1 MEFCYNHQAIARD
14 EQRTRSGGEPSSLK
28 LFAPVR
34 WFFYYLHMIELDKK
48 TEERFMRMALD
59 EARLAYEEGEV
70 PVGAIVVKDGK
81 VIGKGR
87 NGREKGLDISS
98 HAEINALKEASK
110 ALGRWDLSDCS
121 LYVTL
126 EPCLMCAGAILQ
138 SRIRYLCFGAPDKKA
153 GAVVSNFYVFDSK
166 EAYTPPLIDKNIC
179 KNECEDILKKF
190 FAGKRV

>member
-1 MEFCYNHQAIARD
+1 MN
-14 EQRTRSGGEPSSLK
+14 EPNK
-28 LFAPVR
+28 
-34 WFFYYLHMIELDKK
+34 EL
-48 TEERFMRMALD
+48 EERYMRMALE

-70 PVGAIVVKDGK
+70 PVGAIVVKDGQI
-81 VIGKGR
+81 VGRGR

-98 HAEINALKEASK
+98 HAEINALKQASK

-166 EAYTPPLIDKNIC
+166 EAYMPPLIDKNIC
-179 KNECEDILKKF
+179 KNECEEILKKF
-190 FAGKRV
+190 FAEKRV